1 MLIAFRSE
9 ALFKKLSDAL
19 VEAFGELSEQ
29 EGDVL
34 SFLGITITQKSDC
47 ITLDQE
53 GFINKLMGSVKLT
66 SIPKY
71 TNPAASNFSVYE
83 ERFLK
88 PQSEGNPILQTKM
101 RQLSMAVMYCA
112 LRTRRDVLFL
122 ASFLSS
128 VKCPEEQDIEAIE
141 RVIIYLFNTIH
152 KKQCFYR
159 AGDIKLTLYGDASH
173 NAFVDAKGQQ
183 CEIVY
188 ADDHSAAID
197 MTSTKEKQVTHS
209 SCESEIIVQSKLALR
224 GRRFYYML
232 VELGIKIPTPIIMFC
247 DNEAAVTLAAQEQI
261 NVLGRT
267 KYFNRQIW
275 QIHEVV
281 TSGLVKPTWTASRD
295 MDSDM
300 GTKAL
305 MGSNFDR
312 VSNRS
317 FSRMCEYKSV
327 KDQPENE
334 AVVKNAFELVPQ
346 SSIEGNLKKS
356 I

>member
-1 MLIAFRSE
+1 
-9 ALFKKLSDAL
+9 
-19 VEAFGELSEQ
+19 
-29 EGDVL
+29 
-34 SFLGITITQKSDC
+34 
-47 ITLDQE
+47 
-53 GFINKLMGSVKLT
+53 
-66 SIPKY
+66 
-71 TNPAASNFSVYE
+71 
-83 ERFLK
+83 
-88 PQSEGNPILQTKM
+88 
-101 RQLSMAVMYCA
+101 MAVMYCA

-128 VKCPEEQDIEAIE
+128 IKCPEKEDIAAIE
-141 RVIIYLFNTIH
+141 RVIVYLFNTIS
-152 KKQCFYR
+152 KKQHFYR
-159 AGDIKLTLYGDASH
+159 AGAIKLILYGDASH

-183 CEIVY
+183 CEIIY

-232 VELGIKIPTPIIMFC
+232 VELGVKIPTPITMFC

-281 TSGLVKPTWTASRD
+281 TSKLIKPTWTGTKD

-317 FSRMCEYKSV
+317 FSRMHEYTEVKSDA
-327 KDQPENE
+327 KPTT
-334 AVVKNAFELVPQ
+334 VVKAPPKTTSPSGKSKPTPKIPVHSKIGGSANNNNNNKSNQ
-346 SSIEGNLKKS
+346 STSKSMNSILEGVSSNSATDLRFKVAAPKQGRYS
-356 I
+356 GRARPADSDDDSDPGKLGGGR